1 MLHRLQKIAESLK
14 KTNIDGKLGIRGSG
28 RMTKKMMINFKHYY
42 RLAIVRNKTNLDDVV
57 RAVWAIWKHKPH
69 HEWCSPRYC
78 GYLQAFEK
86 GEEYDHTAHSLPL
99 KIMKAIR
106 PVFEELAHREYTET
120 LKIAPKNRYSTGVM
134 IDLCA
139 AMAVSFYNDGYQ
151 SIIPILAELTGN
163 TGFFTR
169 VGMKRLD
176 ERRIYYEH
184 KRKRKAVQKSKQ
196 NEETSD
202 SLSDRMSVDDNR
214 DDQLDDSYI
223 PASESRTTT
232 SSEDFSDDE
241 SDGSDNIDSRN
252 INQTNPKSRTNDK
265 SADLED
271 TPKSLSRS
279 FSTLPI
285 TTNANSLNLPLSS
298 LKLTIKPNPL
308 DLPHD
313 QKQRQ
318 EIDYKL
324 NQLIFG
330 IRQKKLKTKKKEI
343 YELPPLIKQLIRC
356 LYPSDIDDNNCSQKP
371 DIVFTLRTSIELFRV

>member
-1 MLHRLQKIAESLK
+1 MNNFNICYNALCRAFDKENVIIPPALVEILK
-14 KTNIDGKLGIRGSG
+14 PQNPVGS
-28 RMTKKMMINFKHYY
+28 
-42 RLAIVRNKTNLDDVV
+42 
-57 RAVWAIWKHKPH
+57 
-69 HEWCSPRYC
+69 
-78 GYLQAFEK
+78 
-86 GEEYDHTAHSLPL
+86 
-99 KIMKAIR
+99 
-106 PVFEELAHREYTET
+106 
-120 LKIAPKNRYSTGVM
+120 
-134 IDLCA
+134 
-139 AMAVSFYNDGYQ
+139 
-151 SIIPILAELTGN
+151 SIIHTNTNDDEAEC
-163 TGFFTR
+163 
-169 VGMKRLD
+169 
-176 ERRIYYEH
+176 
-184 KRKRKAVQKSKQ
+184 
-196 NEETSD
+196 
-202 SLSDRMSVDDNR
+202 
-214 DDQLDDSYI
+214 
-223 PASESRTTT
+223 RTTT

-330 IRQKKLKTKKKEI
+330 IRQQKLKTKKKEI

-356 LYPSDIDDNNCSQKP
+356 LYPSDIHDNNCSQKP
-371 DIVFTLRTSIELFRV
+371 DIVFTLRTFIELFRV

>member
-1 MLHRLQKIAESLK
+1 M
-14 KTNIDGKLGIRGSG
+14 
-28 RMTKKMMINFKHYY
+28 Y
-42 RLAIVRNKTNLDDVV
+42 
-57 RAVWAIWKHKPH
+57 
-69 HEWCSPRYC
+69 
-78 GYLQAFEK
+78 
-86 GEEYDHTAHSLPL
+86 
-99 KIMKAIR
+99 
-106 PVFEELAHREYTET
+106 
-120 LKIAPKNRYSTGVM
+120 
-134 IDLCA
+134 
-139 AMAVSFYNDGYQ
+139 
-151 SIIPILAELTGN
+151 
-163 TGFFTR
+163 
-169 VGMKRLD
+169 
-176 ERRIYYEH
+176 
-184 KRKRKAVQKSKQ
+184 
-196 NEETSD
+196 
-202 SLSDRMSVDDNR
+202 
-214 DDQLDDSYI
+214 
-223 PASESRTTT
+223 
-232 SSEDFSDDE
+232 
-241 SDGSDNIDSRN
+241 
-252 INQTNPKSRTNDK
+252 
-265 SADLED
+265 